1 MENKELHNF
10 TFVPT
15 FLTDVISLPYEQ
27 RCQIIDA
34 ICYWGVYKEL
44 PPEIEGNALA
54 IALLKNAQRMIE
66 GQDKYRGDKVVIG
79 KKGGRTAAI
88 SDEQILEAYVEL
100 YKKNGCKPTE
110 KEVIEFCGG
119 GVQRIGTR
127 SVWKK
132 RDQYLYECM
141 EMNDTFHTNVLNE
154 TYKDTYNTNNHTE
167 DTYKETKNEE
177 KVCMEHT
184 KTPVKALFDF

>member
-1 MENKELHNF
+1 MGNKELHSF

-15 FLTDVISLPYEQ
+15 FLTDIMSLPYEQ

-34 ICYWGVYKEL
+34 ICYWGVHREL
-44 PPEIEGNALA
+44 PPEIEDNALA

-66 GQDKYRGDKVVIG
+66 GQDKYKVEKAEAG

-88 SDEQILEAYVEL
+88 TDEQILGAYVEL
-100 YKKNGCKPTE
+100 YKKEGRKPTE
-110 KEVIEFCGG
+110 KEVIDFCGG

-127 SVWKK
+127 SAWKR
-132 RDQYLYECM
+132 RDEYLYECM
-141 EMNDTFHTNVLNE
+141 KMNDTFHTNVLNE

-167 DTYKETKNEE
+167 DTYKDTKNDEAI
-177 KVCMEHT
+177 CMEHT
-184 KTPVKALFDF
+184 KTPDKL